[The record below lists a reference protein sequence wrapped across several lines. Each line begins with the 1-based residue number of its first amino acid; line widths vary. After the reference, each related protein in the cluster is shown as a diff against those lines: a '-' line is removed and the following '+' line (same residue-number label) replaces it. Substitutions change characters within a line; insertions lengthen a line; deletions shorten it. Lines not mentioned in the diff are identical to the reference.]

1 MVLSFSYIFQFSAF
15 PAISLGQYNQVAICV
30 TIRGRD
36 AHVPAPQRS
45 EVEEDFK
52 KNIQKPNGKELREC
66 VMCLRM
72 TIIN

>member
-1 MVLSFSYIFQFSAF
+1 MVLSFSFIFQFSAF

-45 EVEEDFK
+45 EVEEDNYDNKDNAFCRK
-52 KNIQKPNGKELREC
+52 
-66 VMCLRM
+66 
-72 TIIN
+72 